1 MRPTLR
7 YLTCAW
13 LVCQLA
19 GFVAAPIAVCASP
32 ASANADSHENCCVG
46 SEPGQACPMH
56 RSPKGDKDCV
66 MRNACAPSPS
76 ILLTL
81 LGGLGLLP
89 PPSSTLAALVVSDL
103 PPGDPSVGIARA
115 ELPEPP
121 PPRA

>member
-7 YLTCAW
+7 YVACAW

-19 GFVAAPIAVCASP
+19 GFAAAPIAVGQSR
-32 ASANADSHENCCVG
+32 SAAGTDSRESCCPGVA
-46 SEPGQACPMH
+46 PGQACPMH
-56 RSPKGDKDCV
+56 RTATGAKTCV

-76 ILLTL
+76 VMLTL

-89 PPSSTLAALVVSDL
+89 PLTSTLTALVAGDV
-103 PPGDPSVGIARA
+103 PPSDPSAAIARA
-115 ELPEPP
+115 ELPESP